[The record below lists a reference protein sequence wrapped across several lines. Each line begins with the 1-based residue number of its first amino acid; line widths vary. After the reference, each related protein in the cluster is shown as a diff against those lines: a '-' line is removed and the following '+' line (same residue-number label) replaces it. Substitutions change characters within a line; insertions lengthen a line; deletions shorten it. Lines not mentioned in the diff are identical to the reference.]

1 MGIWGSITN
10 LALDVVTVPVA
21 VVADVFTLGGFVMDD
36 EPYTPRAIKKVV
48 EDLTE

>member
-1 MGIWGSITN
+1 MGFFGSIIN
-10 LALDVVTVPVA
+10 LAVDIATVPVA
-21 VVADVFTLGGFVMDD
+21 VVADVMTLGGSVMDE